1 MSIPQVAAG
10 AIESKADLVDFL
22 ERGCKPAS
30 QWRIGTEHEKFGFRL
45 ADHSP
50 MPYEGPQ
57 GIGAFLSE
65 FANRFGWQPAIEA
78 GNIIG
83 LTCPADTGSISLEP
97 GGQLELSGA
106 QLKTLH
112 QTCQEVNLHLD
123 EVRAVAADLG
133 VGFLGLGF
141 SPKWTLAETPH
152 MPKGRYAIMKAY
164 MPKVGG
170 HGLDMMYRTCTV
182 QANLDFASEADM
194 VTKLRVGLALQP
206 IVTAIFANSP
216 FTEGRP
222 NGYLSYRAEVWR
234 DTDPHRT
241 GLLPFAFED
250 GMGFERYVDYA
261 LGVPMYFVFRD
272 GRYVDVAGASF
283 KDFLDG
289 RLEALPGE
297 RPTMGDWADHL
308 TTLFP
313 ETRIKNYIEM
323 RGADGGPW
331 RGLCA
336 LPALWT
342 GLFYDSDVLAAAWDL
357 VKGWSG
363 EEREAL
369 RDTVPRLGLAARI
382 GARGVQDVAKDV
394 VTLAREGL
402 TRRGHVNSSGDNE
415 TLYLDTVES
424 IVWTGETAAERL
436 LKRFNEVWKGDID
449 RIFEE
454 EAY

>member
-1 MSIPQVAAG
+1 MSIPQVVEG
-10 AIESKADLVDFL
+10 AIESKADLVAFL
-22 ERGCKPAS
+22 ERGCKPRS
-30 QWRIGTEHEKFGFRL
+30 EWRIGTEHEKFGFCL

-50 MPYEGPQ
+50 MPYDGPQ
-57 GIGAFLSE
+57 GIAAFLKE
-65 FANRFGWQPAIEA
+65 FARRFGWEPAIEA

-83 LTCPADTGSISLEP
+83 LRCPEATGAISLEP

-112 QTCQEVNLHLD
+112 QTCQEVNTHLE

-152 MPKGRYAIMKAY
+152 MPKGRYAVMVSH

-182 QANLDFASEADM
+182 QVNLDFASENDM
-194 VTKLRVGLALQP
+194 VKKLRVGLALQP
-206 IVTAIFANSP
+206 IVTAIFSNSP
-216 FTEGRP
+216 FAEGRP

-234 DTDPHRT
+234 DTDPQRT
-241 GLLPFAFED
+241 GLLPFAFEE

-261 LGVPMYFVFRD
+261 LDVPMYFVFRD
-272 GRYVDVAGASF
+272 GRYINVAGASF
-283 KDFLDG
+283 RDFLDG

-297 RPTMGDWADHL
+297 RPGMGDWADHL

-313 ETRIKNYIEM
+313 ETRVKNYIEM

-336 LPALWT
+336 LPALWA
-342 GLFYDSDVLAAAWDL
+342 GLLYDSDVLEAAWDL
-357 VKGWSG
+357 AKGWSA

-369 RDTVPRLGLAARI
+369 RDSVPRLGLAARI
-382 GARGVQDVAKDV
+382 GGRSVQDVAKDLV
-394 VTLAREGL
+394 ALAREGL
-402 TRRGHVNSSGDNE
+402 TRRGNLNTTGDNE

-424 IVWTGETAAERL
+424 IVWSGETAAERL
-436 LKRFNEVWKGDID
+436 LKRYHEVWKGDID
-449 RIFEE
+449 RLFEE

>member
-1 MSIPQVAAG
+1 MSIPQLAEG
-10 AIESKADLVDFL
+10 AIESKADLVAFL

-30 QWRIGTEHEKFGFRL
+30 EWRIGTEHEKFGFRL

-57 GIGAFLSE
+57 GIAAFLTE
-65 FANRFGWQPAIEA
+65 LGRRFGWAPVME
-78 GNIIG
+78 GDKIIG
-83 LTCPADTGSISLEP
+83 LHCKQHTGSVSLEP

-106 QLKTLH
+106 ALDTLH
-112 QTCQEVNLHLD
+112 QTCGEVNTHLD

-141 SPKWTLAETPH
+141 SPKWTLAETPR
-152 MPKGRYAIMKAY
+152 MPKGRYAIMTAY
-164 MPKVGG
+164 MPKVGS

-182 QANLDFASEADM
+182 QVNLDFSSEADM
-194 VTKLRVGLALQP
+194 VTKLRIGLALQP
-206 IVTAIFANSP
+206 VVTAIFANSP
-216 FTEGRP
+216 FADGRP
-222 NGYLSYRAEVWR
+222 SGYLSYRAEMWR
-234 DTDPHRT
+234 DTDPQRT

-250 GMGFERYVDYA
+250 GMGFERYVDHA
-261 LGVPMYFVFRD
+261 LDVPMYFVYRD
-272 GRYVDVAGASF
+272 GRYVDVAGSSF
-283 KDFLDG
+283 RDFLDG

-313 ETRIKNYIEM
+313 ETRVKNYIEM

-342 GLFYDSDVLAAAWDL
+342 GLVYDPDVMQAAWDL
-357 VKGWSG
+357 VKGWSV
-363 EEREAL
+363 EDREAL
-369 RDTVPRLGLAARI
+369 RDAVPRDGLRANIAGRT
-382 GARGVQDVAKDV
+382 VQDVAKDV

-402 TRRGHVNSSGDNE
+402 AKRNNLNSSGDNE

-424 IVWTGETAAERL
+424 VVWSGETAAERL
-436 LKRFNEVWKGDID
+436 LKRYRDVWNGDID
-449 RIFEE
+449 RIFDE